1 MIGAAGARPG
11 TGPFAVLRSSAL
23 GLVLKAVGIAFAWAG
38 QVVLAR
44 ALGVEAFGVYAT
56 VTAWSTVLGVLA
68 GFGMPLAA
76 MRFLSVYLERQD
88 WAQYRGFLRAAMQL
102 ILVSSIGVGVV
113 VLGVF
118 AAVPALSGMLLP
130 MAVAMLLLVLI
141 GYTGLAYCAF
151 LAEQQPV
158 RAEALT
164 NVARSVW
171 LTVLAGLFWWS
182 GGLDHP
188 DVATAAAVAVG
199 LTVGANLLTLLLQG
213 GWLAP
218 MLATRWRGPAVRAE
232 QRDWLA
238 AGMTAMV
245 SVGAFAVIERL
256 DTILLGT
263 LVSPAE
269 AGPYSI
275 VARVA
280 LLVSVALAPVAA
292 VASPKGAQ
300 LLTRGDR
307 PGVQRVMST
316 AVLITTGLAVVL
328 CTGLVLGGPLLLAL
342 FGREFV
348 LERSLLALLMAG
360 QLALALAG
368 PAGGLLAMAGRNRIL
383 VAAMVGTALL
393 DLVLCLVL
401 IPRYGMYGAGMA
413 TSIALAANAAMLSTA
428 ALVTLRVDTT
438 IIGGMAML
446 AGLLRERR
454 AA

>member
-1 MIGAAGARPG
+1 MPAAGPSLFAGLR
-11 TGPFAVLRSSAL
+11 AVLRSSAL
-23 GLVLKAVGIAFAWAG
+23 GLILKAIGIVFAWTA
-38 QVVLAR
+38 QVLLAR

-56 VTAWSTVLGVLA
+56 VTAWATVLGVLA

-76 MRFLSVYLERQD
+76 MRFLTVHRERQD
-88 WAQYRGFLRAAMQL
+88 WAQYRGFLRAAMWL
-102 ILVSSIGVGVV
+102 ILASSIAVGTV
-113 VLGVF
+113 VLAAF
-118 AAVPALSGMLLP
+118 ALVPALAQMLLP
-130 MAVAMLLLVLI
+130 MAVAMLLMLLL

-164 NVARSVW
+164 NLSRSVW
-171 LTVLAGLFWWS
+171 LTALAGLFWWS
-182 GGLDHP
+182 GRLDHP
-188 DVATAAAVAVG
+188 DAGTAAAIAVA
-199 LTVGANLLTLLLQG
+199 LTVGSNLLTLLLQA

-218 MLATRWRGPAVRAE
+218 LLAGRWRGPAVRTE
-232 QRDWLA
+232 QREWLA

-245 SVGAFAVIERL
+245 SVGAFAIIERL

-275 VARVA
+275 VARAA

-316 AVLITTGLAVVL
+316 AVLITTGLA
-328 CTGLVLGGPLLLAL
+328 LVLSAGLTLGAPFLLAL

-348 LERSLLALLMAG
+348 LERSLLALLLVG
-360 QLALALAG
+360 QVALALVG
-368 PAGGLLAMAGRNRIL
+368 PAGGLLAMAGRNRVL
-383 VAAMVGTALL
+383 VAAMVATAVLN
-393 DLVLCLVL
+393 LVLCLLL
-401 IPRYGMYGAGMA
+401 IPPYGMYGAALA
-413 TSIALAANAAMLSTA
+413 TSTALAANAVMLSVA

-438 IIGGMAML
+438 IIGGVVLL
-446 AGLLRERR
+446 AGLVRERR
-454 AA
+454 TA